1 MFAKNDT
8 FWRFVTNL
16 DLTVHLY
23 NKVRNT
29 ILEVEFPLVEGQL
42 QEIDVQLEQAEK
54 SLNWES
60 EGKVL
65 L

>member
-1 MFAKNDT
+1 
-8 FWRFVTNL
+8 
-16 DLTVHLY
+16 VHLY

-60 EGKVL
+60 DGKVL